1 MLKVIEVFSAN
12 TPNGKKIGIM
22 LEEVGF
28 ENSRAKLIFPG
39 MATIWQAEKP
49 LGKN

>member
-1 MLKVIEVFSAN
+1 
-12 TPNGKKIGIM
+12 M

-28 ENSRAKLIFPG
+28 ENSRAKVIFPG

-49 LGKN
+49 NRHENSEDEKHIPTSD